1 MPLIEWR
8 KEHRQMSHDDDSLE
22 SRGYRQ
28 YRDGDE
34 EVVEEVEDSRMY
46 EAWRCAY
53 LDMFAVRRLRK

>member
-1 MPLIEWR
+1 
-8 KEHRQMSHDDDSLE
+8 MSHDDDSLE

-28 YRDGDE
+28 YGDGDE